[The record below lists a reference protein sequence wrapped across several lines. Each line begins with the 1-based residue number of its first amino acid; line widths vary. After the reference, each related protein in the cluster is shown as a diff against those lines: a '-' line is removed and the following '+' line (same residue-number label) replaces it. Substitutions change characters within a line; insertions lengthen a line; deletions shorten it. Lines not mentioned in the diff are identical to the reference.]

1 MSKKGAVP
9 DAWDDDWVNAA
20 DVHHAVETLDDSSHT
35 DYVMQKPEAKTPEPA
50 PKLTK
55 SERKAQHQELQKQLW
70 DTAENPG
77 RNHWLETQGVVPMKQ
92 ELKPQVTLL
101 SRKPAPKLAKRTD
114 PANGIAGLSIEDE
127 GDDSEEEARK
137 KRETDFEQRQKQAK
151 LDREEK
157 QRKYAEARERI
168 MGSSGPG
175 SPAAAASRESSQGR
189 DAARKPRP
197 KGTGNGSSK
206 MSRPTSADQSPAPMA
221 APGSLMFDPDD
232 MGRRIPKPS
241 TPTLGGPT
249 RQPRGPDASGRD
261 GFGFGFAGRG
271 GGAPV

>member
-20 DVHHAVETLDDSSHT
+20 D
-35 DYVMQKPEAKTPEPA
+35 KPEAKTPEAA

-77 RNHWLETQGVVPMKQ
+77 RNHWLETQGVVPLKQ

-101 SRKPAPKLAKRTD
+101 SRKPAPKIAKKSD
-114 PANGIAGLSIEDE
+114 PAGGIADLSIEDE

-137 KRETDFEQRQKQAK
+137 KRELDFEERQKKAK

-175 SPAAAASRESSQGR
+175 SPAVASRESSQGR
-189 DAARKPRP
+189 DARKPRP
-197 KGTGNGSSK
+197 RVNGSK
-206 MSRPTSADQSPAPMA
+206 MSRPTSADQSPAPA
-221 APGSLMFDPDD
+221 NAPGNLLFDPED
-232 MGRRIPKPS
+232 MGRRIPKPN
-241 TPTLGGPT
+241 TPTLDGPT
-249 RQPRGPDASGRD
+249 RQPRGPDSSGR
-261 GFGFGFAGRG
+261 GGFGFAGRG
-271 GGAPV
+271 GGSPV